1 MTSALLSKLQRWA
14 YLSDEDARLIKT
26 LPGEHLTL
34 ARGDH
39 PLTPADHEEC
49 SLLVTEGWAAEYKD
63 TPSGRRVIVA
73 FLLPG
78 DFAMTTPGHD
88 TSLRT
93 VMLSPGSVLLVPRAS
108 MRQLLARDPIR
119 RGLEWAA
126 AIRESVMA
134 EWLVNIAS
142 RKAHARLAHL
152 LCELS
157 IRMNSIDLLDHDVCD
172 MPLTQIDLAN
182 ALAMTNVHLNVALQ
196 RLRAAKLVDVSARHL
211 TILCRPQ
218 LEAIAEFDD
227 EYLLRWP
234 TELPDRR
241 QANMRWADSERRS
254 RPPRHL

>member
-1 MTSALLSKLQRWA
+1 MPHEARSLSG
-14 YLSDEDARLIKT
+14 AR
-26 LPGEHLTL
+26 
-34 ARGDH
+34 
-39 PLTPADHEEC
+39 
-49 SLLVTEGWAAEYKD
+49 
-63 TPSGRRVIVA
+63 
-73 FLLPG
+73 
-78 DFAMTTPGHD
+78 
-88 TSLRT
+88 
-93 VMLSPGSVLLVPRAS
+93 
-108 MRQLLARDPIR
+108 
-119 RGLEWAA
+119 
-126 AIRESVMA
+126 VMA

>member
-1 MTSALLSKLQRWA
+1 
-14 YLSDEDARLIKT
+14 
-26 LPGEHLTL
+26 
-34 ARGDH
+34 
-39 PLTPADHEEC
+39 
-49 SLLVTEGWAAEYKD
+49 
-63 TPSGRRVIVA
+63 
-73 FLLPG
+73 
-78 DFAMTTPGHD
+78 
-88 TSLRT
+88 
-93 VMLSPGSVLLVPRAS
+93 VLLVPRDAMRNLMAS
-108 MRQLLARDPIR
+108 DTIR
-119 RGLEWAA
+119 RGLEWGAE
-126 AIRESVMA
+126 IRESIMA

-157 IRMNSIDLLDHDVCD
+157 VRMNSIDQLDHDACD

-211 TILCRPQ
+211 TILSRPQ

-241 QANMRWADSERRS
+241 HDTLPWRDSERRS
-254 RPPRHL
+254 RPPRHF